1 MVKALDTVD
10 GIGLARPLC
19 QEPNFCLD
27 VLSGKVKGAIE
38 QKLDQ
43 ADFGATNVAA
53 GTQIRQLGKDH
64 EPIDLSEQENVDAF
78 KKDMGTWF
86 ANMGQDKEGKG
97 YGYVDILSV
106 KAVPY
111 GTAAA

>member
-1 MVKALDTVD
+1 MVDALKSVD

-19 QEPNFCLD
+19 QEPHFCSD
-27 VLSGKVKGAIE
+27 VLSGKIKSAIE
-38 QKLDQ
+38 MKIDND
-43 ADFGATNVAA
+43 DFGATNVAA
-53 GTQIRQLGKDH
+53 GTQIRQIGKDH
-64 EPIDLSEQENVDAF
+64 EPIDLSVQENVDAF
-78 KKDMGTWF
+78 NKDMGTWF
-86 ANMGQDKEGKG
+86 EKMGSDKEGKS